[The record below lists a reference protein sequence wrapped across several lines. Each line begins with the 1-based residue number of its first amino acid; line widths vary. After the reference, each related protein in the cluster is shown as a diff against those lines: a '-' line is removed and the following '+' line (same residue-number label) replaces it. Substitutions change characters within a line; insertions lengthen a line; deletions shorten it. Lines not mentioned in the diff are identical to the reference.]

1 MICFM
6 FQSIIIRVFFGEKLF
21 RLCHSADSCF
31 SIKIEIYPF
40 IWHDGVGNMKGATS
54 FSYRLWANPFS
65 SSDVGYQTNSVL
77 FSFHNTIAFSNF
89 EFIGIL
95 PLSLKRNIILLQL
108 DWILRKHQLQNIYS
122 RQCKIVDYK
131 KVFWVF
137 LSLNSSTKRNYGYKF
152 LLIQWPTF
160 IVL

>member
-1 MICFM
+1 MTKHGFM
-6 FQSIIIRVFFGEKLF
+6 FQSIIIRVFFGERLF

-95 PLSLKRNIILLQL
+95 PFSLRRNIILLQL

-122 RQCKIVDYK
+122 RQCNHSVVY
-131 KVFWVF
+131 
-137 LSLNSSTKRNYGYKF
+137 SLLHSWLGVRGREGMRQILEFISSSSA
-152 LLIQWPTF
+152 
-160 IVL
+160 